1 MQALSLVALVVDG
14 WLAGWLAGWLVRLR
28 LSLVALVVADGPLF

>member
-14 WLAGWLAGWLVRLR
+14 WLAGWLAGAA
-28 LSLVALVVADGPLF
+28 SVVAGGFGCR